1 MNPIEYKNNQLHI
14 EKINIQE
21 LSNSNKT
28 PFYCYSEE
36 SVVNQYDSLYSAFDM
51 DIKIFYAMKANS
63 NLSIIKL
70 LLNKGSGIDVVSGGE
85 IERSIRAGAKGKDI
99 IYSGIGKTDEE
110 LKYAIESKI
119 HCINVESQSELIR
132 INDISKSLGVKQN
145 IAIRINPD
153 VDAKTHIKITT
164 GKAENKFGIEYDYT
178 ESIYKIAADLKNI
191 NITGISVHIGSQ
203 ITSLKPF
210 KKAYTIMYDIIKNLR
225 SIGHKIDHVD
235 LGGGLGVS
243 YTMDENI
250 PTFKEYANLI
260 QSIFGNADIKVYIE
274 PGRLLVANSG
284 LLITKVT
291 DVKTTT
297 QKTFIIV
304 DAAMNDFI
312 RPTLYGSYHEILPVK
327 NNLGTSNKI
336 YDIVGPICETGDYFA
351 KNRKMN
357 SVKIGSIIAI
367 KSVGAYGSVQS
378 SNYNSRPQIAE
389 ILVKDD
395 KYEIIRERIEVKD
408 LIKQEKIATWL

>member
-1 MNPIEYKNNQLHI
+1 MTSIEYKNNQLHI
-14 EKINIQE
+14 EKLNIQE
-21 LSNSNKT
+21 ITNSNQT
-28 PFYCYSEE
+28 PFYCYSASYIE
-36 SVVNQYDSLYSAFDM
+36 NQYDELHSAFDM

-85 IERSIRAGAKGKDI
+85 IQRSISAGAKGKDI

-119 HCINVESQSELIR
+119 HCINIESQSELIR
-132 INDISKSLGVKQN
+132 INDLSKSLGVKQN

-164 GKAENKFGIEYDYT
+164 GKAENKFGIEFDYAK
-178 ESIYKIAADLKNI
+178 SMYNIASDLKNI
-191 NITGISVHIGSQ
+191 NISGISVHIGSQ

-210 KKAYTIMYDIIKNLR
+210 KKAYTIIYDMIEDLR
-225 SIGHKIDHVD
+225 NNGHKIDHVD

-243 YTMDENI
+243 YSAEENI

-260 QSIFGNADIKVYIE
+260 QSIFGNSNIKVYIE
-274 PGRLLVANSG
+274 PGRLMVANSG
-284 LLITKVT
+284 LLITKVI
-291 DVKTTT
+291 DIKTTT

-304 DAAMNDFI
+304 DAGMNDFI

-357 SVKIGSIIAI
+357 SVKIGSLIAI

-395 KYEIIRERIEVKD
+395 KYEIIRDRVEVKD